1 MATIFLKTIWI
12 NYDGDTIDLNFK
24 IFGNVH
30 NVICKKQVPVPINQA
45 LMYLTQLDH
54 DAEMNVDILSDENV
68 TTVELSS
75 KDSIWK
81 WNLCLKVRYW
91 FILDLI
97 QSFIYFIFIQFD
109 YFICREMHNK
119 KTLKLKRQIWRRLN
133 MGKNQWWT
141 GNSKECHSM
150 YKTVE

>member
-24 IFGNVH
+24 IYGNVH
-30 NVICKKQVPVPINQA
+30 NMICKKQVPVPINQA

-54 DAEMNVDILSDENV
+54 DAEMNIDILSDENV

-81 WNLCLKVRYW
+81 WNLCLKVRY
-91 FILDLI
+91 
-97 QSFIYFIFIQFD
+97 
-109 YFICREMHNK
+109 
-119 KTLKLKRQIWRRLN
+119 
-133 MGKNQWWT
+133 
-141 GNSKECHSM
+141 
-150 YKTVE
+150 